1 MTTSLND
8 FIAPPW
14 WKIGNTV
21 SGTGWVDDYTRSR
34 SAGADYT
41 VDDIIGRSDA
51 KKYTLT
57 TDDIATVSGTPG
69 TLLWS

>member
-14 WKIGNTV
+14 WKNGPE
-21 SGTGWVDDYTRSR
+21 DYTRNR
-34 SAGADYT
+34 SAGVDYDM
-41 VDDIIGRSDA
+41 DDLIGRSDA

-57 TDDIATVSGTPG
+57 TDDIATVSGTSG